1 MIRRHSTAALLAPT
15 LALSMAVGLAAC
27 SDAGDPV
34 SPHTGPK
41 APEGMV
47 YIPGESYTIGS
58 DKIDEEGLQTR
69 YGFTKPLYVNEHPRH
84 EVEVGAFFIDRT
96 EVVNGDY
103 KRFVEATGYP
113 SPEPWVQNG
122 YNVRE
127 DKLRSAHVKNLRW
140 IATDYFKLDIDT
152 TKMDKPALL
161 DALFAAQAERHKLPV
176 AAVSWFDAESYCR
189 WRGKRLPSE
198 AEWEAAARGPKGT
211 IYPWGN
217 EWRPGAANGGDES
230 EDDEPLRPPGSSDD
244 DRSPL
249 GVLDMAGNV
258 SEWVADAYLPYPDAP
273 AADAD
278 PDFKQDHRIIK
289 GGGAGLGHYALS
301 VFFRGSRRGH
311 AKPEAVST
319 DVGFRCARDIA
330 KGATGH

>member
-1 MIRRHSTAALLAPT
+1 MMRRLRTAPGRTPLLFS
-15 LALSMAVGLAAC
+15 LAIALAAC
-27 SDAGDPV
+27 SDGSSPV
-34 SPHTGPK
+34 DLPTPPSK

-47 YIPGESYTIGS
+47 YIPGGTYTMGS
-58 DKIDEEGLQTR
+58 DTVDKENLQTR

-84 EVEVGAFFIDRT
+84 MTEVAAFFIDRT

-113 SPEPWVQNG
+113 EPEPWVQNG
-122 YNVRE
+122 YNVHE
-127 DKLRSAHVKNLRW
+127 DKLRSAHVDNLRW
-140 IATDYFKLDIDT
+140 IATDYFKLDVDT

-161 DALFAAQAERHKLPV
+161 DALSAAQAERDKLPV

-198 AEWEAAARGPKGT
+198 AEWEAAARGPEGD

-217 EWRPGAANGGDES
+217 DWRQGAANGGDES
-230 EDDEPLRPPGSSDD
+230 EGDEPLSPPGNSAD
-244 DRSPL
+244 DRSPF

-258 SEWVADAYLPYPDAP
+258 SEWVADEYLPYPNAP
-273 AADAD
+273 ADDAD
-278 PDFKQDHRIIK
+278 PDFKQGQRVIK

-301 VFFRGSRRGH
+301 VFFRASRRGH
-311 AKPEAVST
+311 AKPDAVST
-319 DVGFRCARDIA
+319 DVGFRCARDLA
-330 KGATGH
+330 EP